1 MEVGHEQFQTDI
13 LQARDRDGRLGS
25 RSDPSRRC
33 DGPIPGV
40 RGFDHVAIP
49 MQNVDAMLSFYRA
62 LGFTVNEGPQV
73 CSVYFGMQMINL
85 HRPGLWQ
92 GAAFALRAPA
102 ARPPCGDF
110 CFVWEGTA
118 DSLKAMLDKIGA
130 TVETGPVNRQG
141 GRQKAGSSTY
151 IRDPDRNLLEFIV
164 YPA

>member
-1 MEVGHEQFQTDI
+1 MN
-13 LQARDRDGRLGS
+13 S
-25 RSDPSRRC
+25 SRRTFFKRAI
-33 DGPIPGV
+33 GMGASAAAATQAAGAMAQSPGV